1 MCEIEEKAEKSN
13 KDERK
18 KKKEKER
25 MEKNATVRKFELFV
39 EIFSRTKKKLKTV
52 LTDSSFSFINF
63 SHFERQDLLPLL
75 PASSFTSSFSLT
87 L

>member
-1 MCEIEEKAEKSN
+1 MKLKKRQKRATKMKE
-13 KDERK
+13 

>member
-1 MCEIEEKAEKSN
+1 MKLKKRQKRATKMKEKKN
-13 KDERK
+13 T
-18 KKKEKER
+18 KER

-75 PASSFTSSFSLT
+75 PASSFTSSVSLT